1 MSSVDPVVGI
11 LGGLDRPVQPRPEF
25 AETLLSRL
33 VEEFELI
40 KENSSLVAPPS
51 PDGARGRLAAE
62 ANETDARRKRR
73 TRLIVAIAVLLG
85 LLAAVP
91 ALSGTGYDF
100 VVHWLAGSPPN
111 DVKEDVAQL
120 DQGAPPGMAQHPIVG
135 KTGLVYD
142 RATQYGRVRI
152 WLTPN
157 RRGGFCEELEA
168 PNREGGKTRPHGR
181 YGCFATRMLQPI
193 ETSGGSGVGTD
204 LSLGLI
210 GGRVIPS
217 ISRLELRY
225 VNGGTDDVPLQ
236 GGFFVALVEK
246 TRMARLADHPQELV
260 GYDADGKVV
269 ARADVDMFYGSSV
282 GSMEIT
288 PPIAETDREHTLL
301 RVPLKGGSSATLS
314 ASPSRAGGECDRIS
328 TGDTNW
334 SWTCA
339 DSTTLQEPIRFS
351 VARPPTAGG
360 ADAATLL
367 FGVVRHGLTLTL
379 GYEDGA
385 RETAALTRDRFLV
398 DLSSEHRQP
407 GHRLRVLLVL
417 DGAKTVLR
425 VPIATKDDSL
435 YSTVPDPTPQPPEYQ
450 IDNPTH
456 LPVVARLK
464 LTGSHGEAI
473 AFFVRRETPTHWY
486 EVLSVNGTVVSGE
499 NLQWF
504 PGGHDAKIGL
514 EWQPMQRPEFDV
526 PRPLSLLMG
535 HIREPARAA
544 RVVYEDG
551 SSEPLELARP
561 AGRVGNGINGWFVY
575 EMTPAQRER
584 NPVRFE
590 ALDWVGNV
598 IGRATPPKGRD
609 RALLG

>member
-25 AETLLSRL
+25 AATLLSRL
-33 VEEFELI
+33 TEQLESTVE
-40 KENSSLVAPPS
+40 SSAPASPPS
-51 PDGARGRLAAE
+51 PADGEARGRPSGME
-62 ANETDARRKRR
+62 RSGDARRRRR
-73 TRLIVAIAVLLG
+73 TRLIVAFAILLG
-85 LLAAVP
+85 LLAVVP

-100 VVHWLAGSPPN
+100 VIHWLTGSPSN
-111 DVKEDVAQL
+111 DVKEDFAQL

-135 KTGLVYD
+135 KIGLVYD
-142 RATQYGRVRI
+142 RATRYGRVRI

-157 RRGGFCEELEA
+157 KRGGFCEESEV
-168 PNREGGKTRPHGR
+168 PFRSHGKPRPMGG
-181 YGCFATRMLQPI
+181 GCFPAKMLQPI
-193 ETSGGSGVGTD
+193 EPSFSSPGGD
-204 LSLGLI
+204 LSVGFI
-210 GGRVIPS
+210 DGRVIPS

-236 GGFFVALVEK
+236 GGFFVTVVER

-260 GYDADGKVV
+260 GYDADGKIV
-269 ARADVDMFYGSSV
+269 ARADLAMFYGSSI
-282 GSMEIT
+282 GSMEMT
-288 PPIAETDREHTLL
+288 PPIAETDGEHTLL

-339 DSTTLQEPIRFS
+339 DSTTMQEPIRFS
-351 VARPPTAGG
+351 VARPPTARG

-379 GYEDGA
+379 AYEDGA
-385 RETAALTRDRFLV
+385 RDTAALTDDRFLI
-398 DLSSEHRQP
+398 DLSTEHRQP
-407 GHRLRVLLVL
+407 GHRLKVLLVVE
-417 DGAKTVLR
+417 GANTVLR
-425 VPIATKDDSL
+425 VPIATEDDSL
-435 YSTVPDPTPQPPEYQ
+435 YSTVPDRTPQAPIYQ
-450 IDNPTH
+450 ISNPPN

-473 AFFVRRETPTHWY
+473 TFFVRSETPTHWY

-526 PRPLSLLMG
+526 PKPLSLLMG
-535 HIREPARAA
+535 HIRDPATAA
-544 RVVYEDG
+544 RVVYDDG
-551 SSEPLELARP
+551 SSESLELARP
-561 AGRVGNGINGWFVY
+561 TKTVGHGISGWFVY
-575 EMTPAQRER
+575 EMTPARRER
-584 NPVRFE
+584 KPVRFE

-598 IGRATPPKGRD
+598 IGRAIPPKGV
-609 RALLG
+609 

>member
-1 MSSVDPVVGI
+1 MSSVDPVGGI
-11 LGGLDRPVQPRPEF
+11 LGGLDRPVQPPPEF
-25 AETLLSRL
+25 AETLFSRL

-40 KENSSLVAPPS
+40 KENSSLVAS
-51 PDGARGRLAAE
+51 PRP
-62 ANETDARRKRR
+62 ANESDARRKRR

-85 LLAAVP
+85 LLGAVP
-91 ALSGTGYDF
+91 AVSGTGYDF
-100 VVHWLAGSPPN
+100 VVHWLAGSPPS

-142 RATQYGRVRI
+142 LVTRYGRVRI
-152 WLTPN
+152 WLTP
-157 RRGGFCEELEA
+157 RKSGGFCEEFEA
-168 PNREGGKTRPHGR
+168 PDRGGGKTRPASG
-181 YGCFATRMLQPI
+181 GCFPAKMIQPI
-193 ETSGGSGVGTD
+193 EMSGSGAGTD
-204 LSLGLI
+204 LSLGFI
-210 GGRVIPS
+210 EGRVIPS

-225 VNGGTDDVPLQ
+225 VNGGNDNVPLQ
-236 GGFFVALVEK
+236 GGFFVAVVEK
-246 TRMARLADHPQELV
+246 TRTARFADHPQELV

-269 ARADVDMFYGSSV
+269 ARADVAMFYSSSV

-288 PPIAETDREHTLL
+288 PPIAETDRERTLL

-334 SWTCA
+334 SWSCA
-339 DSTTLQEPIRFS
+339 DSTALQEPIRFS

-367 FGVVRHGLTLTL
+367 FGVVRRGLTLRL
-379 GYEDGA
+379 VYENGA
-385 RETAALTRDRFLV
+385 REAAALTNDRFLI
-398 DLSSEHRQP
+398 DLSAEHRQP
-407 GHRLRVLLVL
+407 GHRLKVLLVD
-417 DGAKTVLR
+417 DGARTVLR

-435 YSTVPDPTPQPPEYQ
+435 YSTVPDLTPQPPTYQ
-450 IDNPTH
+450 ISNPPN

-473 AFFVRRETPTHWY
+473 TFFVRRETPTHWY
-486 EVLSVNGTVVSGE
+486 EVLSVKGTVVSGA

-504 PGGHDAKIGL
+504 PGGHDAEIGL

-526 PRPLSLLMG
+526 PKPLSLVLG
-535 HIREPARAA
+535 HIREPATAA
-544 RVVYEDG
+544 RVVYDDG
-551 SSEPLELARP
+551 SSELLELARP
-561 AGRVGNGINGWFVY
+561 TETVGHGISGWFVY
-575 EMTPAQRER
+575 EMTPARRER
-584 NPVRFE
+584 KPARFE

-598 IGRATPPKGRD
+598 IGRAIPPKG
-609 RALLG
+609 A

>member
-1 MSSVDPVVGI
+1 MSSVDPVAVI
-11 LGGLDRPVQPRPEF
+11 LGSLDRPVQPRPEF
-25 AETLLSRL
+25 AEALLSRL
-33 VEEFELI
+33 VEEFELV
-40 KENSSLVAPPS
+40 KENSSLVAPR
-51 PDGARGRLAAE
+51 PDGARLAAD
-62 ANETDARRKRR
+62 ASETDARRKRR

-100 VVHWLAGSPPN
+100 VVHWLAGAPPN
-111 DVKEDVAQL
+111 DVKEDVARL
-120 DQGAPPGMAQHPIVG
+120 DQGAPHGMAQHPIVG

-142 RATQYGRVRI
+142 RATHYGRVRI
-152 WLTPN
+152 WLTPTT
-157 RRGGFCEELEA
+157 RSGFCENFEA
-168 PNREGGKTRPHGR
+168 PYRADGKTRPMSG
-181 YGCFATRMLQPI
+181 GCFAAKMRQPI
-193 ETSGGSGVGTD
+193 EMSGSGGGTD
-204 LSLGLI
+204 LALGFI
-210 GGRVIPS
+210 EGRVIPS
-217 ISRLELRY
+217 ISRLELAY

-236 GGFFVALVEK
+236 GGFFVAIVEK
-246 TRMARLADHPQELV
+246 TRTARLADHPQELV

-269 ARADVDMFYGSSV
+269 ARADVAMFYRDV
-282 GSMEIT
+282 GGMGIA
-288 PPIAETDREHTLL
+288 PPVAETAQEQTLL
-301 RVPLKGGSSATLS
+301 SVPLKGGSSATLS
-314 ASPSRAGGECDRIS
+314 ASPSRAGGECDRVS

-339 DSTTLQEPIRFS
+339 DSTNLQEPIRFS
-351 VARPPTAGG
+351 VVRPPTAGG

-398 DLSSEHRQP
+398 DLSNEHRQP
-407 GHRLRVLLVL
+407 GHRLRALLVF

-435 YSTVPDPTPQPPEYQ
+435 YSTVPDRMPQAPMHQIFNPP
-450 IDNPTH
+450 N

-486 EVLSVNGTVVSGE
+486 EVLSVNGTVVSGA
-499 NLQWF
+499 NLKWF
-504 PGGHDAKIGL
+504 PGGHDARIGL

-526 PRPLSLLMG
+526 PKPLSLLMG
-535 HIREPARAA
+535 HIREHARAA

-561 AGRVGNGINGWFVY
+561 TERIGNGISGWFVY
-575 EMTPAQRER
+575 EMTPARRER
-584 NPVRFE
+584 KPVRFE

-598 IGRATPPKGRD
+598 IGSATPPKG
-609 RALLG
+609 A

>member
-1 MSSVDPVVGI
+1 MSSVDPVAVI
-11 LGGLDRPVQPRPEF
+11 LGALDRPVQPRPEF

-33 VEEFELI
+33 VEEFELV
-40 KENSSLVAPPS
+40 KENSSLIAPS
-51 PDGARGRLAAE
+51 PDGARGRLTADAS
-62 ANETDARRKRR
+62 ETNARRKRR

-100 VVHWLAGSPPN
+100 VVHWLTGSPPN
-111 DVKEDVAQL
+111 DVKDDFAQL
-120 DQGAPPGMAQHPIVG
+120 DQVAPPGMPHPIVG

-152 WLTPN
+152 WLTPD

-168 PNREGGKTRPHGR
+168 PNRQGGKTRPRVGT
-181 YGCFATRMLQPI
+181 CFPTRMLQPI
-193 ETSGGSGVGTD
+193 ETSGGSGVGPD
-204 LSLGLI
+204 LSHGLI

-260 GYDADGKVV
+260 GYDAGGKIV
-269 ARADVDMFYGSSV
+269 ARADVAMFDDSSV
-282 GSMEIT
+282 GSMDIT

-301 RVPLKGGSSATLS
+301 RLPLRGGSPATLS

-351 VARPPTAGG
+351 VARPPTPGR

-407 GHRLRVLLVL
+407 GRRLRVLLVL

-435 YSTVPDPTPQPPEYQ
+435 YSTVPDPTPQPPEHQ

-456 LPVVARLK
+456 LPVAARLK

-486 EVLSVNGTVVSGE
+486 EVLSVSGTVVSGE

-526 PRPLSLLMG
+526 PKPLSLLMG
-535 HIREPARAA
+535 RIREPATAA

-551 SSEPLELARP
+551 SRELLELARP
-561 AGRVGNGINGWFVY
+561 TEIVGNGISGWFVY
-575 EMTPAQRER
+575 EMTPARRER
-584 NPVRFE
+584 KPVRFE
-590 ALDWVGNV
+590 ALNWVGNV
-598 IGRATPPKGRD
+598 IGSATPPKGV
-609 RALLG
+609 